1 MMYIFEFEHILDRE
15 DLSNIW
21 QNLMPKIAQNP
32 ELDEVSITHP
42 CGIAGEFFENGE
54 FPNSVKWMVYKVKRK
69 AEKNYFNVTTDSQDD
84 PRFKFEFNIE
94 SEKTTPDYSYNWP
107 YDFFSLVELAKLDAS
122 VTLSDSGGTPGM
134 TSQDSGHAH
143 TYILDSNGNGYTEY
157 AYHPGNMK
165 VNIGTKL

>member
-1 MMYIFEFEHILDRE
+1 
-15 DLSNIW
+15 
-21 QNLMPKIAQNP
+21 
-32 ELDEVSITHP
+32 
-42 CGIAGEFFENGE
+42 
-54 FPNSVKWMVYKVKRK
+54 MVYKVKRK

-165 VNIGTKL
+165 VKHRHKVVNGIVEKAQSDCYPDCKKLYGVDGVPLHAHKI